1 MSMRKLGLGL
11 IMSVACIFVMQ
22 AQDQTPA
29 TEAGE
34 DFDLNAV
41 MTVLE
46 DAEDLQD
53 FEKKI
58 NNAENQVNNLDLN
71 NDDEVDIVKVVEVDE
86 ENTRLLILR
95 AVIGENDFQDVAT
108 IEIEKHEEDQIS
120 LQVIGDPD
128 IYGPDYVVEPA
139 EESGSTGK
147 KGGGDSWD
155 ELPEVHRYFGP
166 PVFVSVHLWRPIRPL
181 FRVGRVIFISTVV
194 WRPIP
199 TWFIIT
205 RPIARATWR
214 NRTRRYRRS
223 RYRTATRRHSR
234 RARNMYS
241 NKRRNSSVARN
252 NFGAKPG
259 AKSGPST
266 GPKTGPSTKP
276 NTKPNTAPKNQTTR
290 PPNQQTAPKK
300 NQPSKGKKQ
309 GKPVPRKKN

>member
-1 MSMRKLGLGL
+1 MKKLGLTISL
-11 IMSVACIFVMQ
+11 ILMGIILLN

-46 DAEDLQD
+46 DSEDIED

-58 NNAENQVNNLDLN
+58 NDSKNQVNNLDLN
-71 NDDEVDIVKVVEVDE
+71 NDDEVDIIKVVEIDE
-86 ENTRLLILR
+86 ADTRVFVLQ
-95 AVIGENDFQDVAT
+95 AVLGENDFQDVAT
-108 IEIEKHEEDQIS
+108 IEIEKHAEDQIS

-128 IYGPDYVVEPA
+128 IYGPDFVVEPA
-139 EESGSTGK
+139 EESKSGGN
-147 KGGGDSWD
+147 KGGGDAWH

-194 WRPIP
+194 WRPLP
-199 TWFIIT
+199 GWFIIT

-223 RYRTATRRHSR
+223 RYRTATTRHSR
-234 RARNMYS
+234 RGRNMYS
-241 NKRRNSSVARN
+241 NKRRSSSVAKR
-252 NFGAKPG
+252 NFGATR
-259 AKSGPST
+259 GPSTGPSTGPRT
-266 GPKTGPSTKP
+266 GPKTGPSTR
-276 NTKPNTAPKNQTTR
+276 PKTQTTPKKSTQTPKKKSNQTPQKKKSTQQ
-290 PPNQQTAPKK
+290 PPVKKK
-300 NQPSKGKKQ
+300 N
-309 GKPVPRKKN
+309 

>member
-1 MSMRKLGLGL
+1 MS
-11 IMSVACIFVMQ
+11 IACLFIIH
-22 AQDQTPA
+22 AQEMEPA

-58 NNAENQVNNLDLN
+58 NNADNQVNNLDLN
-71 NDDEVDIVKVVEVDE
+71 NDNEVDIVKVVEVDE
-86 ENTRLLILR
+86 ENTRLLVLR
-95 AVIGENDFQDVAT
+95 AVLGENDFQDVAT

-128 IYGPDYVVEPA
+128 IYGPDYIVEPA
-139 EESGSTGK
+139 EESGSNGK
-147 KGGGDSWD
+147 KGGGDHWD
-155 ELPEVHRYFGP
+155 DLPEVHKYFGP

-181 FRVGRVIFISTVV
+181 FRVGRVIFISSVV

-205 RPIARATWR
+205 RPIAIVTWR

-223 RYRTATRRHSR
+223 RYRTTRNRHSR
-234 RARNMYS
+234 RGRNMYS
-241 NKRRNSSVARN
+241 NKRRSSPVAKN
-252 NFGAKPG
+252 NFGPKGSP
-259 AKSGPST
+259 KSGPST
-266 GPKTGPSTKP
+266 GPKTGPSTRP
-276 NTKPNTAPKNQTTR
+276 NTKPNTSPKNKSTSPSR
-290 PPNQQTAPKK
+290 QQTAPKK
-300 NQPSKGKKQ
+300 NQAGKGKKQ
-309 GKPVPRKKN
+309 MPRKKN

>member
-1 MSMRKLGLGL
+1 MRKLGLGL
-11 IMSVACIFVMQ
+11 MMNIACLCVIQ
-22 AQDQTPA
+22 AQEQTPA

-41 MTVLE
+41 MTVME
-46 DAEDLQD
+46 DAEDIED

-58 NNAENQVNNLDLN
+58 NNADNQVNNLDLN
-71 NDDEVDIVKVVEVDE
+71 NDDEIDIIKVVEVDE
-86 ENTRLLILR
+86 EDTRLFILR
-95 AVIGENDFQDVAT
+95 AVIGENDFQDIAT

-120 LQVIGDPD
+120 LQVVGDPD

-147 KGGGDSWD
+147 KGGGDSWE

-181 FRVGRVIFISTVV
+181 FRVGRVIFISSVV
-194 WRPIP
+194 WRPVP
-199 TWFIIT
+199 AWFIIT

-234 RARNMYS
+234 RGRNMYS

-252 NFGAKPG
+252 NFGAKGG
-259 AKSGPST
+259 AKGAPSAGRKTAPKTGPTT
-266 GPKTGPSTKP
+266 GPKT
-276 NTKPNTAPKNQTTR
+276 
-290 PPNQQTAPKK
+290 APKK
-300 NQPSKGKKQ
+300 QTGPTRQQTTPKKKQGATGKKQ
-309 GKPVPRKKN
+309 GQPVPKKKN

>member
-1 MSMRKLGLGL
+1 MG
-11 IMSVACIFVMQ
+11 IISVACLFVIQ
-22 AQDQTPA
+22 AQEQTPA

-58 NNAENQVNNLDLN
+58 NDAENQVNNLDLN
-71 NDDEVDIVKVVEVDE
+71 NDDEIDIVKVVGVDE

-95 AVIGENDFQDVAT
+95 AVLGENDFQDIAT
-108 IEIEKHEEDQIS
+108 LEIEKHEEDQIS

-128 IYGPDYVVEPA
+128 IYGPDYIVEPA

-147 KGGGDSWD
+147 KGGGDSWE

-181 FRVGRVIFISTVV
+181 FVVGRVIFISAVV
-194 WRPIP
+194 WRPVP
-199 TWFIIT
+199 AWFIIT

-223 RYRTATRRHSR
+223 RYRTAKVRHSR

-241 NKRRNSSVARN
+241 NKRRNSAVARN
-252 NFGAKPG
+252 NFGAKGG
-259 AKSGPST
+259 AKGAPSA
-266 GPKTGPSTKP
+266 GRNTGPSTKP
-276 NTKPNTAPKNQTTR
+276 NTKPNTAPRKNTGPTR
-290 PPNQQTAPKK
+290 QQATPKK
-300 NQPSKGKKQ
+300 KQGAAGKKQ
-309 GKPVPRKKN
+309 GQPVPRKKN